1 MKRLIVCCDGTWQN
15 LSSPYPTNVVKIAQ
29 AIAPIDSNGIPQ
41 LVFYDAGI
49 GAGNQAEKLLAR
61 ADRILGGAFGIGIDT
76 NIQDAYRFLCL
87 NYEIGDEIYLFGFS
101 RGAYT
106 VRSLAGLIRCTGGLL
121 LRQNIREAPYM
132 YEIYRDRQL
141 TLKEKEKFRQ
151 VPRIPQ
157 RGAYSSEAEQVYR
170 QQERLY
176 RECRDRA
183 HQIYRDRSFVSLQEA
198 TENPDAEKVRQD
210 LQQKEEKVRELLNRY
225 QIPAL
230 GDRESRREVKIT
242 LLGCWDTVGSLGV
255 PDQIPVLSRLINQKY
270 KFHDTYLSSI
280 IQNALHAIAID
291 EIRRVFNVT
300 PMQKSSRA
308 GNQTLE
314 QVWFPGAHGCIGGGS
329 WNETGLSDAALAWM
343 MDRITVLGLKL
354 EFDRMAVEDGI
365 NPDYQAAFNNEPDIF
380 YRLTGKHWR
389 NIVKIFD
396 SKCNEFHK
404 SVKNRWHHA
413 FDRDTPPTEL
423 YRPENLQEFIKFG
436 GLRTSLTHLP
446 F

>member
-41 LVFYDAGI
+41 LVFYDEGI
-49 GAGNQAEKLLAR
+49 GAGNQAEKLFAR

-132 YEIYRDRQL
+132 YQIYRDRQL
-141 TLKEKEKFRQ
+141 TLREKEKFRQ
-151 VPRIPQ
+151 VPRIPP
-157 RGAYSSEAEQVYR
+157 RGEYSSEAEQVYQ

-176 RECRDRA
+176 QECRDKA
-183 HQIYRDRSFVSLQEA
+183 HQIYRDRSFLSLEEA
-198 TENPDAEKVRQD
+198 TENPDSEKVRQD
-210 LQQKEEKVRELLNRY
+210 LQQKEDKVRELLNRY
-225 QIPAL
+225 QIPLL

-242 LLGCWDTVGSLGV
+242 LLGCWDTVGALGV
-255 PDQIPVLSRLINQKY
+255 PDRIPVLSRLINRKY

-314 QVWFPGAHGCIGGGS
+314 QVWFPGTHGCTGGGS
-329 WNETGLSDAALAWM
+329 WNETGLSDAALSWM
-343 MDRITVLGLKL
+343 MDRITALGLKL
-354 EFDRMAVEDGI
+354 EFDQTAVEGGI
-365 NPDYQAAFNNEPDIF
+365 NHNYRAAFNNEPDIF
-380 YRLTGKHWR
+380 YRLAGGYQREITGVS
-389 NIVKIFD
+389 NLE
-396 SKCNEFHK
+396 SAQFHE
-404 SVKNRWHHA
+404 SVKNRWHYP
-413 FDRDTPPTEL
+413 FNKDIPPTEL
-423 YRPENLQEFIKFG
+423 YRPKNLESYIQEYPEKF
-436 GLRTSLTHLP
+436 P
-446 F
+446 DWKI

>member
-29 AIAPIDSNGIPQ
+29 AIEPIDSNGIPQ
-41 LVFYDAGI
+41 LVFYDEGI

-132 YEIYRDRQL
+132 YQIYRDRQL
-141 TLKEKEKFRQ
+141 TLQEKEKFRQ

-157 RGAYSSEAEQVYR
+157 KGAYSSEAEQVY
-170 QQERLY
+170 QQQDRLY
-176 RECRDRA
+176 QECRDRA
-183 HQIYRDRSFVSLQEA
+183 YQIYRDRRFLSLEEA
-198 TENPDAEKVRQD
+198 TENPDSEKTRQD
-210 LQQKEEKVRELLNRY
+210 LQQKEEKVRELLNRA
-225 QIPAL
+225 QIPLL

-242 LLGCWDTVGSLGV
+242 LLGCWDTVGALGV
-255 PDQIPVLSRLINQKY
+255 PDRIPVLSRLINRKY

-308 GNQTLE
+308 GDQTLE
-314 QVWFPGAHGCIGGGS
+314 QVWFPGAHGCTGGGS

-343 MDRITVLGLKL
+343 MDRITGLGLKL
-354 EFDRMAVEDGI
+354 EFDRTAVEGGI
-365 NPDYQAAFNNEPDIF
+365 NYNYRAAFNNEADIF
-380 YRLTGKHWR
+380 YRLAGGHWR
-389 NIVKIFD
+389 EITGVANLE
-396 SKCNEFHK
+396 SAQFHE
-404 SVKNRWHHA
+404 SVKNRWHYA
-413 FDRDTPPTEL
+413 FNKDNPPTKL
-423 YRPENLQEFIKFG
+423 YRPKNLEKYIQEYPEQFPGWKI
-436 GLRTSLTHLP
+436 
-446 F
+446 